1 MAEIDSVYCS
11 YTSMHSG
18 SHHSSQYSLPLTE
31 DDGSRSQCSA
41 RTEDDSHGGG
51 ISSRSSVGRD
61 GNGRRGG
68 DSDDERITTSGRLPR
83 QGRRTSVD
91 NVASSE
97 ASSE

>member
-31 DDGSRSQCSA
+31 DDGSRSQYSA
-41 RTEDDSHGGG
+41 RTEGDSRGGG
-51 ISSRSSVGRD
+51 SSSRSSVGRD

-68 DSDDERITTSGRLPR
+68 DRTTSG
-83 QGRRTSVD
+83 
-91 NVASSE
+91 
-97 ASSE
+97 